1 MSFNKCIKN
10 ELGKLSKQLVEKINS
25 DIIEKLQLNQWRNTN
40 AVLKLFNNITDKSN
54 CSFIQFDIKEFYPSI
69 TENILHQTFKF
80 AKQHTNID
88 KNDLRIINHCRKSL
102 LFSDNKT
109 WKTKTTDSCFDV
121 TMGTSD
127 GAKMCELVQIYIQS
141 KLKERLPKSNF
152 VQYRDDGLALLRY
165 LNGKE
170 TDKVRK
176 NIIRV
181 FKDIGFSLEIET
193 NLKEVDFLDVS
204 LNLQNGTYQ
213 PYKKPNDR
221 LLYIH
226 SLSNHPPN
234 VIKQIPN

>member
-1 MSFNKCIKN
+1 MPQYRSCFKM
-10 ELGKLSKQLVEKINS
+10 V
-25 DIIEKLQLNQWRNTN
+25 
-40 AVLKLFNNITDKSN
+40 KSHHGR
-54 CSFIQFDIKEFYPSI
+54 SFIQFDVKEFYPSI
-69 TENILHQTFKF
+69 AENILRQTFKF
-80 AKQHTNID
+80 SKQHTNID

-127 GAKMCELVQIYIQS
+127 GAKMCELVQVYIQS
-141 KLKERLPKSNF
+141 KLKETLPKSSF

-181 FKDIGFSLEIET
+181 FKDIGFSLEVKT

-204 LNLQNGTYQ
+204 LNLRNGTYR

-221 LLYIH
+221 LLCIH
-226 SLSNHPPN
+226 QTTHQTS
-234 VIKQIPN
+234 